1 MRTFKFTIKGH
12 EYDVEIR
19 NFENN
24 LAEIEV
30 NGTMYQV
37 EVQHTAH
44 ASKTPVI
51 VRSEQ
56 PAPRS
61 SHKFK
66 KKIGTQTHFEVKAP
80 LPGNITQVFIKEGD
94 IVTKGQKLLVY
105 EAMKMEN
112 TLTCD
117 KEGTV
122 QKLHVAVGDSVLQ
135 GDLLMEIA

>member
-1 MRTFKFTIKGH
+1 MRIFKFTIKGH
-12 EYDVEIR
+12 DYDVEIR

-30 NGTMYQV
+30 NGTLYQV
-37 EVQHTAH
+37 EVQRSAQ
-44 ASKTPVI
+44 ASKTPVL

-61 SHKFK
+61 SHKFR
-66 KKIGTQTHFEVKAP
+66 KKIGTHFEVKAP
-80 LPGNITQVFIKEGD
+80 LPGNIMQLFVSEGD
-94 IVTKGQKLLVY
+94 VVTKGQKLLVY

-122 QKLHVAVGDSVLQ
+122 QKMRVAVGDNVLQ
-135 GDLLMEIA
+135 GDVLMEIA